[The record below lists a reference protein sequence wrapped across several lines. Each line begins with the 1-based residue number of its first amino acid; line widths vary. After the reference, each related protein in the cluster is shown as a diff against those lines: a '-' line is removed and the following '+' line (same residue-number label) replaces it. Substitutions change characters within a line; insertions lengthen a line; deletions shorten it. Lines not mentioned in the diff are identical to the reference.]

1 MRPEGVN
8 PSPDPRDHEA
18 MSGGRSDPQPPAWEL
33 IRTEAVGS
41 YSVFRT
47 RRDHVRSPIDGSGY
61 LFDVVE
67 SSEAV
72 TVVPVT
78 EDGRLVLIEQYRHG
92 TRRVTLEFPGGV
104 LDAGESVLDCARR
117 ELSEETGWSGG
128 VAEMIGTLEMNP
140 GWQTAK
146 LHIVRLS
153 GVVESGPRTHGADE
167 DTRARVIAADELL
180 RATLEGRFDVAGSVA
195 ALALHV
201 WQGPRS

>member
-1 MRPEGVN
+1 
-8 PSPDPRDHEA
+8 
-18 MSGGRSDPQPPAWEL
+18 MSGGRSDSQPPAWDL
-33 IRTEAVGS
+33 IRTEPAGS

-47 RRDHVRSPIDGSGY
+47 RRDHVLSPIDGSSY
-61 LFDVVE
+61 AFDVVE

-72 TVVPVT
+72 TVVAVT
-78 EDGRLVLIEQYRHG
+78 EDGRFVLVEQYRHG

-146 LHIVRLS
+146 LHLVRLS
-153 GVVESGPRTHGADE
+153 GVRHIGPQTHGADE
-167 DTRARVIAADELL
+167 DTRVRVIAADELF
-180 RATLEGRFDVAGSVA
+180 RMTLEGRFDAAGSVA

-201 WQGPRS
+201 WQPQR